1 LKRCFKPL
9 PGVLPVPLELQLA
22 GDHPSVVVDRVIPP
36 GGQKARPVAVKVSQ
50 LDALLG
56 VAIAKEVVA
65 RLVSCEWKLQVLTA
79 DHTNDALGISKR
91 RSHDLLCQVGCG
103 ASRGLCSVEIKCRE
117 VVSRMPNTFSWPT
130 TMQEEA
136 LPLWKSELAHSTA
149 LWFARVLVFVE
160 MRRPCH
166 SGPFSTHASI
176 LLNKEDSHWAVLWGW
191 RGFGVPLG
199 AAKRSAGSGSAGPSS
214 PSSAVARPTGDAQWR
229 ACLKRLSGP
238 SGSLAAEDWVQL
250 TKFLK
255 EVGKPSGQA
264 LRYVDGISKPSWVK
278 CSGAKP
284 AKFKDWRHMPGKRG
298 GGSSG
303 SGGPIHCKVSFLR
316 DVYLKYFCQ

>member
-1 LKRCFKPL
+1 M
-9 PGVLPVPLELQLA
+9 PLELQLA
-22 GDHPSVVVDRVIPP
+22 GDHPSVSVDRVIPP
-36 GGQKARPVAVKVSQ
+36 DGQNARRVDVKISQ
-50 LDALLG
+50 QDALLG

-65 RLVSCEWKLQVLTA
+65 RLGSCEWKLQVLTA
-79 DHTNDALGISKR
+79 DHTNDSLGMNKR

-117 VVSRMPNTFSWPT
+117 VVSRMPKTFSWPKK
-130 TMQEEA
+130 MQQTA
-136 LPLWKSELAHSTA
+136 LPLWRSELAHSRA
-149 LWFARVLVFVE
+149 PWFARVLVFVE

-176 LLNKEDSHWAVLWGW
+176 LLNREDSDWAVLWGW
-191 RGFGVPLG
+191 RGFGIHPG
-199 AAKRSAGSGSAGPSS
+199 TAQRSAAVVAAGSVGFSS
-214 PSSAVARPTGDAQWR
+214 PSSAAARPTGDAKWR

-238 SGSLAAEDWVQL
+238 SGSLAADDWVQL

-264 LRYVDGISKPSWVK
+264 LRYVDGVSKPSWVK
-278 CSGAKP
+278 SSGAKP
-284 AKFKDWRHMPGKRG
+284 AKLKDWKHLPGRTG
-298 GGSSG
+298 GGSPG